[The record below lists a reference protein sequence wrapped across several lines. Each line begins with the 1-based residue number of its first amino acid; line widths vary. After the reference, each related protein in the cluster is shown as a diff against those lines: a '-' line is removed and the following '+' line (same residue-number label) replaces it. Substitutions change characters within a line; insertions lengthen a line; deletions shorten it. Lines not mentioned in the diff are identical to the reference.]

1 MRGVSAQGGCTEVAG
16 EERSG
21 WLSVSWIPT
30 DPAVLSSLT
39 CNREEHSVRQLF
51 TINLGMFLSDK
62 TKEKENRKIT
72 TSI

>member
-1 MRGVSAQGGCTEVAG
+1 MPG

-21 WLSVSWIPT
+21 WLSVSWIPR

-39 CNREEHSVRQLF
+39 CSREDHSVRWLF

-72 TSI
+72 SI